1 MKELFKN
8 VQASKWKKV
17 YIYKN
22 DLKTDLSNENNDN
35 DPIIIFFNITIK
47 ILFFIFLYLIIRV
60 KINQLPNL
68 KIALC
73 TMGKQENLYIKEFI
87 NHYIKLGI
95 DKIFIYDD
103 NDPNTEKFNDVITK
117 KERKY
122 VVIYDNIKEYIHNQD
137 EAFTT
142 CYSDHKK
149 DFDWFIIVDID
160 EFLIIG
166 NDTLK
171 HYLSNNVFDK
181 CDFIK
186 INWVMPTDND
196 HLHYENK
203 PLLERFKGP
212 YLKSYFIK
220 SIIRGNIP
228 NLTLSFHTPT
238 SSPIRNITCNNEG
251 TQIFYKELNFIRM
264 KSNANTNK
272 AYIIHFS
279 YKSTEEFINRMKRG
293 YSNWLLGKK
302 FYNFVKAKI
311 KHYFHLNKP
320 TKERVEYI
328 ERELNISLKKIGI
341 KIVEK

>member
-1 MKELFKN
+1 MKELFKKN
-8 VQASKWKKV
+8 RASKWKKAS
-17 YIYKN
+17 ISKN
-22 DLKTDLSNENNDN
+22 DLKTYLSNLNNDN
-35 DPIIIFFNITIK
+35 DPIIILLDIAIK
-47 ILFFIFLYLIIRV
+47 ILFYLFFYLLLKV
-60 KINQLPNL
+60 KINQLPDL
-68 KIALC
+68 KVALC
-73 TMGKQENLYIKEFI
+73 TMGKEENLYIKEFV
-87 NHYIKLGI
+87 NHYIKLGV

-103 NDPNTEKFNDVITK
+103 NDPNTENFKDVITK

-160 EFLIIG
+160 EFLIIV

-186 INWVMPTDND
+186 INWVMPTDNN
-196 HLHYENK
+196 HIHYENK

-212 YLKSYFIK
+212 YQKSIYVK

-228 NLTLSFHTPT
+228 NLTLSYHTPYK
-238 SSPIRNITCNNEG
+238 SPIRNITCNNEG
-251 TQIFYKELNFIRM
+251 RQIFYKKLDFISIKGKDNF
-264 KSNANTNK
+264 NK

-279 YKSTEEFINRMKRG
+279 YKSTEEFINRLKRG
-293 YSNWLLGKK
+293 YSNWLGKSVYGFIK
-302 FYNFVKAKI
+302 RKI
-311 KHYFHLNKP
+311 KRYFLINKP
-320 TKERVEYI
+320 TKERVEYM
-328 ERELNISLKKIGI
+328 ERELNISLKKLGV
-341 KIVEK
+341 KKVKK